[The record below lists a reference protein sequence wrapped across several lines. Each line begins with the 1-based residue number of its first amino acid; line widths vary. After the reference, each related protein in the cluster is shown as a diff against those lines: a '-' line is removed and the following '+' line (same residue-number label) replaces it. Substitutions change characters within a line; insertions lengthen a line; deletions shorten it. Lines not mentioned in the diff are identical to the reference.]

1 MRKRHWELPLLCF
14 FLAVI
19 ATGCRTHT
27 EQGALV
33 GGLIGAGTGALIGDA
48 VGNTTA
54 GTAIGAGIGAMTG
67 ATIGDSLD
75 RIDAENRARIQAQLG
90 REVSSGLVTYDDV
103 IAMTAAG
110 VSEELIINHIEING
124 MEHPPTTQDL
134 INLQQAGVST
144 AVIKAMQKP
153 SRRQMQSQ
161 TVASPATTRTETIVV
176 HDNPPPVVIHEYH
189 DPFFFHHP
197 RVYHHVPPRPG
208 VAFGLHF
215 HD

>member
-1 MRKRHWELPLLCF
+1 MLTRSRGLGVLFVVLT
-14 FLAVI
+14 AM
-19 ATGCRTHT
+19 ASGCRTQS

-48 VGNTTA
+48 VGNPTA

-67 ATIGDSLD
+67 ATIGDALD
-75 RIDAENRARIQAQLG
+75 RIDAENRARIRAQLG
-90 REVSSGLVTYDDV
+90 RELSAGAVTYDDV

-161 TVASPATTRTETIVV
+161 TADSPATTRTETIVV
-176 HDNPPPVVIHEYH
+176 HDSPPPVVIHEYH
-189 DPFFFHHP
+189 DPFFFHHR
-197 RVYHHVPPRPG
+197 RVYHYAPPRPG
-208 VAFGLHF
+208 VAFGFHF